1 LYRRGKIVEKISI
14 ILAIFGCGTFFAAS
28 VYISLVQHPASLE
41 AGGSVAGRLFPPMYR
56 RAAAM
61 QIALAVVVS
70 AAGLAVW
77 ILTGGVL
84 WLVGALLL
92 ILVVPIRLLFI
103 KPINDVPLSFSNNP
117 EILETQALP
126 KRWGSKHWIR
136 TAVSGAAFLIYL
148 AGM

>member
-1 LYRRGKIVEKISI
+1 MEKIFI
-14 ILAIFGCGTFFAAS
+14 ILAIFGCGTFFGAS

-61 QIALAVVVS
+61 QIVLAVAGSV
-70 AAGLAVW
+70 AGLAVW
-77 ILTGGVL
+77 VLSGGVL

-92 ILVVPIRLLFI
+92 ISVVPITLLFI
-103 KPINDVPLSFSNNP
+103 KPINDVLLSSSNNP
-117 EILETQALP
+117 EALETQALL

-148 AGM
+148 VRM